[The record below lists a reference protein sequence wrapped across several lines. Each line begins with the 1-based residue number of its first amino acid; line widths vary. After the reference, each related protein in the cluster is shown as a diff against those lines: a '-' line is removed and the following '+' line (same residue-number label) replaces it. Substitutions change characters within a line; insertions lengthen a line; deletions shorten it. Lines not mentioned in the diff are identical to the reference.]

1 MMSQT
6 FSKPR
11 AMLNKTKRK
20 QVSRDV
26 IHVSVLQ
33 TDHRQR
39 PITARVAF
47 TLLYN
52 VRCYRYLSPCS
63 IYILL
68 WHD

>member
-11 AMLNKTKRK
+11 AMLNKAKRK

-47 TLLYN
+47 TSLYN
-52 VRCYRYLSPCS
+52 VA
-63 IYILL
+63 LL